1 MFCFVLLRISCS
13 VIIAINLMGFLSV
26 LLLLPIVTI
35 LWLQF
40 PHLLVRRA
48 LAVVADLLEYCLQHQ
63 DRLFGD
69 ELQILEG
76 VVLMLLEGL
85 EQHVHDGL
93 TTDCHRGD
101 LLLALGVIA
110 LQLKAETQ
118 FDITDIH
125 MV

>member
-1 MFCFVLLRISCS
+1 
-13 VIIAINLMGFLSV
+13 MGFLSV
-26 LLLLPIVTI
+26 LLFLLPIVTI

-110 LQLKAETQ
+110 LQLIAETLCN
-118 FDITDIH
+118 ITDIH
-125 MV
+125 MI